1 MNWPSRL
8 ACRRWRAGSPGGSQ
22 SRGARNCRPV
32 AVWFGCR
39 SRRSPLAGQDRTM
52 PYASWILFTSAGSAF
67 ERIAACSSAK

>member
-1 MNWPSRL
+1 MSAL
-8 ACRRWRAGSPGGSQ
+8 ARWL
-22 SRGARNCRPV
+22 ARWQPIPWRPELPPV